1 MVPTHYHFCPQ
12 ISITWIK
19 IWARTLPKK
28 VSYT

>member
-1 MVPTHYHFCPQ
+1 MVPTPYHFCPQ